1 MSTPNF
7 LDDYLLY
14 TGGNEASPLFHAWG
28 GLSALSAV
36 VSRKVFFDQAYF
48 KIYPNLYVILV
59 GEPGDGKSTA
69 MSLSKGMVQKLEM
82 PIAPSSCT
90 LQQISFL
97 MSETQ
102 TDSCCHLK
110 FINGTLPVQVTQFSF
125 YADEIV
131 VMLSAGGNPKALIE
145 FFTTIYAVESH
156 EVATKNKG
164 TDLIVSPYVT
174 MLACMTPEQTSAL
187 FKENLI
193 SGGFSRRGI
202 FVWGKRHGTPVAL
215 PKQDTAREEAR
226 LRCLAHLQ
234 KVKKF
239 FCQYRLASC
248 GEAWFVPWYN
258 AKFKMMGM
266 PYSSVYKNW
275 LRTKD
280 TQLIKV
286 AMLLDLAQDMTG
298 VLTEDLFI
306 RALRLLDDVEINL
319 HRVLAGAGRNPL
331 ADLAYK
337 LTVKL
342 EEAPD
347 NKLPKKQVI
356 AALFD
361 DGNLEEIDKAIDF
374 LVRTDT
380 IVKLLTPAP
389 DLVEILALKPQNVQ
403 AG

>member
-1 MSTPNF
+1 MSNPNF

-48 KIYPNLYVILV
+48 KIYPNLYVIFV

-69 MSLSKGMVQKLEM
+69 MALSKGMVQKSAM

-102 TDSCCHLK
+102 TDSICHLK

-131 VMLSAGGNPKALIE
+131 VMLSAGGNPKSLIE

-174 MLACMTPEQTSAL
+174 MLACMTPEQTSQL

-202 FVWGKRHGTPVAL
+202 FVWGKRHGEPVAL
-215 PKQDTAREEAR
+215 PKHDTLREEAKE
-226 LRCLAHLQ
+226 RCLAHLL

-239 FCQYRLASC
+239 FCEYKLSEC
-248 GEAWFVPWYN
+248 GREWFVPWYN
-258 AKFKMMGM
+258 AKFRMMGM
-266 PYSSVYKNW
+266 PYSSVFKNW

-286 AMLLDLAQDMTG
+286 AMLLDLAQNMTG
-298 VLTEDLFI
+298 VLTAKLFEE
-306 RALRLLDDVEINL
+306 ALLLLDRVEVNL

-347 NKLPKKQVI
+347 NKLAKKQVI
-356 AALFD
+356 SALFD
-361 DGNLEEIDKAIDF
+361 DGDLEEIDKAIDF
-374 LVRTDT
+374 LKRTDV
-380 IVKLLTPAP
+380 ICSSLSPAP
-389 DLVEILALKPQNVQ
+389 DLVEILALKKPHVDH
-403 AG
+403 

>member
-1 MSTPNF
+1 MSTNF
-7 LDDYLLY
+7 LDDYLIY
-14 TGGNEASPLFHAWG
+14 TSGNEASPLFHAWG
-28 GLSALSAV
+28 ALSALSAC

-69 MSLSKGMVQKLEM
+69 MGLSKSMVQKSEM

-102 TDSCCHLK
+102 ADSVCHLK
-110 FINGTLPVQVTQFSF
+110 FINGTLPMQVTQFSF

-131 VMLSAGGNPKALIE
+131 VMLSAGGNPKSLIE

-174 MLACMTPEQTSAL
+174 MLACMTPEQTSQL

-193 SGGFSRRGI
+193 TGGFSRRGI
-202 FVWGKRHGTPVAL
+202 FVWGKRHGVPIAL
-215 PKQDTAREEAR
+215 PAHDPLREEAR
-226 LRCLAHLQ
+226 ARCLAHLQ
-234 KVKKF
+234 KVKRF
-239 FCQYRLASC
+239 FCEYKLSEC
-248 GEAWFVPWYN
+248 GKAWFVPWYD
-258 AKFKMMGM
+258 AKFKLMGM
-266 PYSSVYKNW
+266 PYSSVFKNW

-280 TQLIKV
+280 TQLLKV
-286 AMLLDLAQDMTG
+286 AMLLDMAQDMTG
-298 VLTEDLFI
+298 ILTAELFQK
-306 RALRLLDDVEINL
+306 ALELLDRVEVNL

-337 LTVKL
+337 LLTKL

-347 NKLPKKQVI
+347 NKLSKKQLI
-356 AALFD
+356 GALFD
-361 DGNLEEIDKAIDF
+361 DGDLEQIDKALDF
-374 LVRTDT
+374 LIRTDS
-380 IVKLLTPAP
+380 VKRVVTTAP
-389 DLVEILALKPQNVQ
+389 NQIEWLELRPTAPRE
-403 AG
+403 